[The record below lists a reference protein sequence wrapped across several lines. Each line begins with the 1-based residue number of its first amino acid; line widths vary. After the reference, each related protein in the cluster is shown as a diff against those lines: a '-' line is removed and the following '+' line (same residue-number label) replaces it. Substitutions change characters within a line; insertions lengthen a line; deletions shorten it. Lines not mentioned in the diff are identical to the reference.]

1 MSGQGS
7 VGHIVR
13 GESSWMA
20 TLEPSRAWIVGLT
33 VGPDGR
39 IETPAQRIGE
49 STPLTPPPPDCECP
63 DDCPRDHPNE

>member
-1 MSGQGS
+1 MSGHGT
-7 VGHIVR
+7 VGHSVR
-13 GESSWMA
+13 DEGSWMA

-39 IETPAQRIGE
+39 IESPADRTGE
-49 STPLTPPPPDCECP
+49 RAPVAPSAPDCECP